1 MLFQMA
7 TFHSLFMAEYY
18 CIVYTH
24 HIFFT
29 HSSVDGHLDYF
40 CILTVVN
47 SAAMNI
53 EVHASTWINS
63 TFFFWSCCEAC
74 WILVLQPGIKFMPT
88 AVKVWSPNHWTT
100 REFPTILHFKKKI
113 LHFLTTTTLK
123 SSLKSSKVS
132 TYIQDFFHYYFPLAI
147 PCTFGNFEEIVLN
160 LQTDL
165 RELTSL

>member
-7 TFHSLFMAEYY
+7 KFHSLFMAEDY

-24 HIFFT
+24 HIFFI

-40 CILTVVN
+40 CILNVVN
-47 SAAMNI
+47 SASMNI
-53 EVHASTWINS
+53 EVHVSIWINS
-63 TFFFWSCCEAC
+63 TLFFWSCCEAC
-74 WILVLQPGIKFMPT
+74 WILVLQTGIKFMPT
-88 AVKVWSPNHWTT
+88 AVEVWSPNHWTT
-100 REFPTILHFKKKI
+100 REFPPI
-113 LHFLTTTTLK
+113 LHFLITTTLK
-123 SSLKSSKVS
+123 PILKFGKAS

-165 RELTSL
+165 RELTSLW